1 MKKRKKNLDILLFSS
16 CGGHLVQLI
25 EIAQELKKYNIHFI
39 VNDKTDLHEIMI
51 GKTTFIRHAE
61 RYSLW
66 QIKNIFESVYYILKF
81 NPTIFLSTGA
91 SPAVWFGIFGRI
103 MGVKIIFVESLSKI
117 VTPSL
122 TGRLMYFIANKMYV
136 QWPNIKTLLPKSI
149 FVGNLLR

>member
-1 MKKRKKNLDILLFSS
+1 MKKRKEKLDILLFSS

-39 VNDKTDLHEIMI
+39 VNDRTDLHDIMV
-51 GKTTFIRHAE
+51 GKTTFIKHAE
-61 RYSLW
+61 RYSPW
-66 QIKNIFESVYYILKF
+66 QLKNIFESFYYLLKF
-81 NPTIFLSTGA
+81 KPTIFLSTGA
-91 SPAVWFGIFGRI
+91 SPAVWFGIIGRLL
-103 MGVKIIFVESLSKI
+103 GVKIIFVESLSKI

-136 QWPNIKTLLPKSI
+136 QWPNLKNYLPRSI

>member
-1 MKKRKKNLDILLFSS
+1 MKLEKKLDVLLFSS

-25 EIAQELKKYNIHFI
+25 EIAQELKQYNMHFI
-39 VNDKTDLHEIMI
+39 VNDRTDLHKIMI
-51 GKTTFIRHAE
+51 GKTTFIKHAE
-61 RYSLW
+61 RYSPW
-66 QIKNIFESVYYILKF
+66 QIKNIFESIYYILKF
-81 NPTIFLSTGA
+81 KPAIFISTGA
-91 SPAVWFGIFGRI
+91 SPAVWFGLFGRI

-136 QWPNIKTLLPKSI
+136 QWPNLRTFLPKSI